1 MTFLKARSSLAPTLA
16 LVALTTSQAAHAQQA
31 CVEPEDVADTF
42 VYIMPGAFDTAL
54 KMCGDSIGTDSFMR
68 SNEGDGFIE
77 KFRVQQ
83 DDAWP
88 GTFRFIK
95 AYIAAQADG
104 DPGAAAMLDAAPPE
118 TIRPF
123 IDGMLG
129 SMIGEQLKPD
139 MCVKIN
145 RVLELASPL
154 PVENMGGLVAF
165 IIEEVDLKEPDI
177 CKNDGTVTVIPEG
190 PVAE

>member
-1 MTFLKARSSLAPTLA
+1 MTLPNTRSIFASTLA
-16 LVALTTSQAAHAQQA
+16 MVALTTAQAAHAQQA

-54 KMCGDSIGTDSFMR
+54 KTCGDGIGADSFMR
-68 SNEGDGFIE
+68 SSDGEAFIE
-77 KFRVQQ
+77 QFRVQQ
-83 DDAWP
+83 DDSWP
-88 GTFRFIK
+88 GTLRFIK
-95 AYIAAQADG
+95 AYIAAQAGG
-104 DPGAAAMLDAAPPE
+104 DEGATAMIESMPE
-118 TIRPF
+118 KTIRPF
-123 IDGMLG
+123 VDGMLG

-139 MCVKIN
+139 MCTKVN

-177 CKNDGTVTVIPEG
+177 CKNDGTVTVTPEG
-190 PVAE
+190 PISE